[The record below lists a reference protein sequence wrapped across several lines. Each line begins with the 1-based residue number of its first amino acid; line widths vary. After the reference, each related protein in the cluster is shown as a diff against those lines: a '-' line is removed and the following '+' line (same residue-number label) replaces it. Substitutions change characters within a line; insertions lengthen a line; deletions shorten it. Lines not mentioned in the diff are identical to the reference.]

1 MIYLI
6 GGSAR
11 TGKTIIARRLLSE
24 RNYPYFCV
32 DYFVSAQDQG
42 APELGINAE
51 SPNEKRARKLWPR
64 YAGTTPEKKLKEIR
78 WFRGSVNGWIQKH
91 PDQYILDLAEEMIE
105 FSRYVRD
112 ECNRYGLP
120 HFDVSDNIASIV
132 ERAYLMLCGLE

>member
-6 GGSAR
+6 GGAAR
-11 TGKTIIARRLLSE
+11 TGKTIIARRLPSE
-24 RNYPYFCV
+24 RNIPYFCV
-32 DYFVSAQDQG
+32 DYIVSALEQG

-51 SPNEKRARKLWPR
+51 SLNELRARKLWPR
-64 YAGTTPEKKLKEIR
+64 YAGTTPEKKQKEMR
-78 WFRGSVNGWIQKH
+78 GLRGSVNDWIQKH
-91 PDQYILDLAEEMIE
+91 PDLYILDLAEEMIE

-120 HFDVSDNIASIV
+120 YFDVSDNFASIV